1 MKLSSKD
8 HEFTEEIR
16 FSEVGPRIAAQA
28 GQVAARAKQQIGGL
42 PAGENVLA
50 VNVLN
55 QAEGESLKPDGI
67 FGPLTRGAVLRFQGR
82 QSLKVDGIVGPQTDT
97 ALLIQTALNTL
108 ALASLVP
115 VNVVLDNRTR
125 EEIRRFQSR
134 QRGLA
139 VDGIVGPITRGA
151 MIDALGGKRCPIRAQ
166 PRPRP
171 PTPQPP
177 TPQRPTPQP
186 PPTSP
191 GTPPTPACNRAE
203 LARRVDACIA
213 ETKRCLIEAGQD
225 LGLALAACKLN
236 PVCNA
241 AAVAKSLLSMKRCR
255 EALLRCDAAAKAAT
269 NCT

>member
-1 MKLSSKD
+1 MSYPIPFQFEELEMPESAEAAERCGCPECRAKRLGQEIEQEDEVWNELSLED
-8 HEFTEEIR
+8 DEFTEEVPLLQK
-16 FSEVGPRIAAQA
+16 VGPRIAAQA

-42 PAGENVLA
+42 PAEKTCWVQ
-50 VNVLN
+50 NVLN

-82 QSLKVDGIVGPQTDT
+82 QSLKVDGIVGPQTET
-97 ALLIQTALNTL
+97 ALIQTALNTL

-115 VNVVLDNRTR
+115 VNGVLDNRTR
-125 EEIRRFQSR
+125 EEIRRFQS

-177 TPQRPTPQP
+177 TPQRPTPSHHRLP
-186 PPTSP
+186 
-191 GTPPTPACNRAE
+191 R
-203 LARRVDACIA
+203 ARRQRRPATEQSWPA
-213 ETKRCLIEAGQD
+213 GSMRASRKRNGA
-225 LGLALAACKLN
+225 
-236 PVCNA
+236 
-241 AAVAKSLLSMKRCR
+241 
-255 EALLRCDAAAKAAT
+255 
-269 NCT
+269 